1 MRNIEV
7 QKHLIF
13 IRLFQEY
20 VENSAKALEALKERQ
35 AGAGESSA
43 KVIQVAEAED
53 DETEH

>member
-1 MRNIEV
+1 MRNV